1 MIGSLFTTI
10 FILAILLG
18 IFSMVFVRRDFGIYL
33 FITSMFILFVLLLSA
48 PFISSLNKDSIQKCN
63 TLNKDSIIVKDS
75 FLIIYNNNKIK
86 AFKIN

>member
-10 FILAILLG
+10 FILDILLG
-18 IFSMVFVRRDFGIYL
+18 IFSMIFVRRDFGIYL

-48 PFISSLNKDSIQKCN
+48 PFIPSLNKDSIQKCN

>member
-18 IFSMVFVRRDFGIYL
+18 IFSMVFVRRDFSIYL

-75 FLIIYNNNKIK
+75 FLIIYNNDKIK

>member
-18 IFSMVFVRRDFGIYL
+18 IFSMVFVRRDFSIYL

-63 TLNKDSIIVKDS
+63 TLNKDNIIVKDS

>member
-18 IFSMVFVRRDFGIYL
+18 IFSMVFVRRDFSIYL

-48 PFISSLNKDSIQKCN
+48 PFIPSLNKDSIQKCN
-63 TLNKDSIIVKDS
+63 TLNKDNIIVKDS